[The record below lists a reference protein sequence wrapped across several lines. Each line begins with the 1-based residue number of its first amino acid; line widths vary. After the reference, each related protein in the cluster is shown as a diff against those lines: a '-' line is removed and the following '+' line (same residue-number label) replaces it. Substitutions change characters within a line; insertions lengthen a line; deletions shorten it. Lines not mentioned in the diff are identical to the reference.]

1 MNLVFTPNWFVGR
14 DILIELFSFI
24 VLSVFFILCVRNYK
38 LNKNKKTLYLGIGLL
53 FIALAQVAMA
63 LTKFAIF
70 YNTSVTSSI
79 GQLILQTKVVDSVQI
94 IYGISFFLFRMFTL
108 LGLYILYRLPT
119 KKNLAGDFLLAFYF
133 IIISA
138 VLGKEFYYLF
148 HATALILLGLI
159 TYNYYSIY
167 KQNRFVNT
175 KILTFAFGLLA
186 LSQFLFMLSQ
196 LEVVYV
202 IGNLIELVSYLIIL
216 FLIFKIL
223 KHGQKTKPNGY
234 NLRYARHHTGK
245 RWRN

>member
-1 MNLVFTPNWFVGR
+1 MNLLFTPDWFLGR
-14 DILIELFSFI
+14 DILIEIFSFV
-24 VLSVFFILCVRNYK
+24 VLSVFFILCLRNYK
-38 LNKNKKTLYLGIGLL
+38 LNRNKKTLYLGVGLL
-53 FIALAQVAMA
+53 FIALAQAAMA
-63 LTKFAIF
+63 ATKFAIF

-79 GQLILQTKVVDSVQI
+79 GDFIIQTKVVSSVQI

-119 KKNLAGDFLLAFYF
+119 KKNLVGDFLLAFYF

-138 VLGKEFYYLF
+138 VLGREFYYLF
-148 HATALILLGLI
+148 HATALVLLGLI
-159 TYNYYSIY
+159 TYNYYLLY

-202 IGNLIELVSYLIIL
+202 IGNLIELVSYLIVL